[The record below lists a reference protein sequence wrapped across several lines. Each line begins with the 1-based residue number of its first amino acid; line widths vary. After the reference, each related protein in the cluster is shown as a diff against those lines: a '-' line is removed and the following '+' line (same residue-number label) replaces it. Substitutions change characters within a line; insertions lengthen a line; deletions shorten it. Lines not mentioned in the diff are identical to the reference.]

1 MINPAKYYN
10 PKLIPLGEPVL
21 CWFFFF
27 VLSWTEGYVS
37 MNVVMGYLV
46 ALRWAHSVQGDENGK
61 QTIYIFF
68 LSKLF
73 KTYR

>member
-21 CWFFFF
+21 CWFM
-27 VLSWTEGYVS
+27 LSWIQGSVS

-46 ALRWAHSVQGDENGK
+46 ALRWAHSGQGDENGN
-61 QTIYIFF
+61 QTIFF
-68 LSKLF
+68 N
-73 KTYR
+73 